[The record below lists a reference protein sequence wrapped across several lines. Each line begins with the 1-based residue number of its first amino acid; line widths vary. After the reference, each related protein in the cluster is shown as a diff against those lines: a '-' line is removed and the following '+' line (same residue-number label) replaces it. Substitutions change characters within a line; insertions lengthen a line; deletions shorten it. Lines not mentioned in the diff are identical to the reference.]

1 MNALGIPPAQM
12 CLVVFCILLMPGLVP
27 AATYEQDFNSYPN
40 GTTDLRDGT
49 VIVGSSASVQ
59 NGRLQLTRDRGIS
72 GFASFSIPAL
82 EGSSLGFRASFD
94 IELNDSINFNPPA
107 DGFSF
112 NYGNAPMGDRGAAEE
127 GMRTRPAVTENLS
140 FEVDTWMNGDP
151 EQGVNISGLSNGLDV
166 GQLAFTNGIILN
178 DGQRVTGA
186 IEVEWDPASG
196 ASFRTT
202 GLQTNAEFSAID
214 TVEFT
219 GDDSFTFIIS
229 ARVGGAN
236 QDLFIDNLIIDTG
249 APGDRDNDG
258 LSDSYEIANGLD
270 PDDDGTIGETSPG
283 AKDGPH
289 GSLGDPDGDGLS
301 NSRERDLRT
310 NPQDEDTDGDGLID
324 SAEDNTG
331 IFLSPSRT
339 GTNPL
344 NPDSDG
350 DGLLDAIENPNVPFI
365 NHQQPGTDPNN
376 PDTDGDSM
384 GDRVEIA
391 GDRNPTVYT
400 APPTSYY
407 QDFDSYPNGTTDLG
421 DGTVMAGAAASVEN
435 GQLRLTI
442 DDQRLG
448 RSSFSIPAL
457 GGSSGGWTANFD
469 VTIADGPLQDVPADG
484 FSLNYGNAPLGI
496 LGSGEEGMQNED
508 RVTENLSFEVDTWRN
523 FDTEQ
528 GLSISGKTRGAE
540 AGNFA
545 FVNGPILR
553 DGATVSGAISVTWD
567 PVDGATF
574 VTTGFDTNAE
584 LIDIRTGSF
593 TPDDSYS
600 FVISARVG
608 DATQTLLI
616 DNIEISSTMSA
627 ERQFSIR
634 SLGRN
639 LELSFESQEDKV
651 YDILASS
658 DPVNEGDPASWRVWQ
673 ENITATAPVNVEIFP
688 RPAEEALFMVIVE
701 RDTPPLFLEDFESGP
716 NGWTAGSNNANQE
729 TVWQLGLPAAGT
741 GPSTGADRSTRAF
754 TTNLGNYGDNADIFL
769 RSPAIDLTRRNFT
782 RATFMMDHYRDADGL
797 GDLFG
802 IRVLRARDGS
812 ILANID
818 PDPSVFDADWVPL
831 SEDLSRVALGEE
843 IILEFWFTSDA
854 SGDSFSGWSIDN
866 VAIDAR

>member
-1 MNALGIPPAQM
+1 MNAFGILPTQM
-12 CLVVFCILLMPGLVP
+12 RLMAFVVLLVPGLMP
-27 AATYEQDFNSYPN
+27 AASYDQDFDSYPD
-40 GTTDLRDGT
+40 GTTNLGDGT
-49 VIVGSSASVQ
+49 VIVGSTASVQ
-59 NGRLQLTRDRGIS
+59 NGRLQLTRDRGTS
-72 GFASFSIPAL
+72 GFASFSIPTL
-82 EGSSLGFRASFD
+82 EGSSHGFRASFD
-94 IELNDSINFNPPA
+94 IELNDSVNFSPPA

-151 EQGVNISGLSNGLDV
+151 EQGLNISGLNNGLDV

-178 DGQRVTGA
+178 DGQRVSGTVE
-186 IEVEWDPASG
+186 IEWDPATG

-214 TVEFT
+214 TGEFI
-219 GDDSFTFIIS
+219 GNDSYTFIIS

-236 QDLFIDNLIIDTG
+236 QDLFIDNLRINAG
-249 APGDRDNDG
+249 APVDSDSDG

-283 AKDGPH
+283 AQDGPH
-289 GSLGDPDGDGLS
+289 GSLGDPDQDGLN
-301 NSRERDLRT
+301 NSQERDLRT
-310 NPQDEDTDGDGLID
+310 NPQDEDTDGDGLLD
-324 SAEDNTG
+324 SVEDNTG
-331 IFLSPSRT
+331 TFLSTFLT

-344 NPDSDG
+344 NTDSDG
-350 DGLLDAIENPNVPFI
+350 DGLPDAIENPTLPFVD
-365 NHQQPGTDPNN
+365 HQQPGTDPNN

-384 GDRVEIA
+384 GDHIEITS
-391 GDRNPTVYT
+391 GRNPTLYT

-421 DGTVMAGAAASVEN
+421 DGTVIAGAAASVVG

-442 DDQRLG
+442 DGQRLG

-457 GGSSGGWTANFD
+457 GGSSSGWTAKFD
-469 VTIADGPLQDVPADG
+469 VTITDSPLQNVPADG

-528 GLSISGKTRGAE
+528 GLSISGKTRGADV
-540 AGNFA
+540 GNLSFL
-545 FVNGPILR
+545 NGPILR
-553 DGATVSGAISVTWD
+553 DGATVSGTMLVTWD

-574 VTTGFDTNAE
+574 ITTGFDTNADF
-584 LIDIRTGSF
+584 ISIPTGAF
-593 TPDDSYS
+593 TPDDSHS
-600 FVISARVG
+600 FIISARVG
-608 DATQTLLI
+608 DASETLLI
-616 DNIEISSTMSA
+616 DNLAISSALSA
-627 ERQFSIR
+627 NRQFSIR
-634 SLGRN
+634 NLNRN
-639 LELSFESQEDKV
+639 LELSFESIAGKV

-658 DPVNEGDPASWRVWQ
+658 DPATEGDPASWQVWQ
-673 ENITATAPVNVEIFP
+673 QNIPATAPLNVEIFP
-688 RPAEEALFMVIVE
+688 RPAEEKLFLVIME
-701 RDTPPLFLEDFESGP
+701 RDAPPFFFEDFEAGQA
-716 NGWTAGSNNANQE
+716 GWTAGPNNANLG
-729 TVWQLGLPAAGT
+729 TAWQLGLPSAGT
-741 GPSTGADRSTRAF
+741 GPSTGADSSTRAF
-754 TTNLGNYGDNADIFL
+754 TTNLGNYADNADIFL
-769 RSPAIDLTRRNFT
+769 RSPVIDLTSRSFT

-802 IRVLRARDGS
+802 IRVLKARDES
-812 ILANID
+812 ILGTID
-818 PDPSVFDADWVPL
+818 PDPSGFDADWVPL
-831 SEDLSRVALGEE
+831 SEDLPPAAMGEE